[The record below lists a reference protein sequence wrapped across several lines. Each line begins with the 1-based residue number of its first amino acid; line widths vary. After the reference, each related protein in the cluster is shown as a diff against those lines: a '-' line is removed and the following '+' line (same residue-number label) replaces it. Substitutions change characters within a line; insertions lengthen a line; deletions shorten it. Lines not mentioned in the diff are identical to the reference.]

1 MILYAN
7 PAIGSQG
14 VVSDLTTNNVPGY
27 TASFDLLA
35 GLGSTSAQQAIQ
47 FNNVSQAFRI
57 TDGNAT
63 DQIVSNSLFLVVERG
78 NSVISH
84 ITTTDLKFEPW
95 VGAGPQRGTSSAPSK
110 PGQQPVFAAPAGLD
124 WSHGTNLFVADRD
137 NQSIAQLTYDAT
149 AAGVKVSPLVGLP
162 RARSW
167 RRRCR
172 RC

>member
-1 MILYAN
+1 M
-7 PAIGSQG
+7 
-14 VVSDLTTNNVPGY
+14 SDLTTNDAPGY

-110 PGQQPVFAAPAGLD
+110 PGPAGRVRRAGRARLEPRHQPV
-124 WSHGTNLFVADRD
+124 
-137 NQSIAQLTYDAT
+137 
-149 AAGVKVSPLVGLP
+149 
-162 RARSW
+162 
-167 RRRCR
+167 RRRSGQPVDR
-172 RC
+172 AADAMTRPPPA